1 MCHLGNVLDF
11 WNGEAVKTLDGCVVW
26 AEVLCGL
33 KDSLS
38 RCWLNEIFATCLNNF
53 GICVKSE
60 TSVFVFYKVV
70 EAFGKN
76 ILFKVFVLG
85 DYIWVICGAEKKRAT
100 LDWVLIKSD
109 SAQFSDIISG
119 LYKDRDGPNSAE
131 RLKDGCLVQSCPV
144 KLPKLIKFSKVLI
157 ILSSAE
163 KLEM

>member
-1 MCHLGNVLDF
+1 M
-11 WNGEAVKTLDGCVVW
+11 KTLDGCVVW

-60 TSVFVFYKVV
+60 TSIFVFYRVV
-70 EAFGKN
+70 EAFGK
-76 ILFKVFVLG
+76 ILFSKCLCWVTIFGLFV
-85 DYIWVICGAEKKRAT
+85 VQKKKKKKRAT

-119 LYKDRDGPNSAE
+119 LYKDRDGPNWAE

>member
-1 MCHLGNVLDF
+1 M
-11 WNGEAVKTLDGCVVW
+11 KTLDGCVVW

-60 TSVFVFYKVV
+60 TSIFVFYKVV
-70 EAFGKN
+70 EAFGK
-76 ILFKVFVLG
+76 ILFSKCLCWVTIFGLFV
-85 DYIWVICGAEKKRAT
+85 VQKKKKKKRAT

-119 LYKDRDGPNSAE
+119 LYKDRDGPNWAE